1 MALALRLLGPADEY
15 PDLSLSICMCGLKL
29 RLQAVLQSLLAD
41 TVLRS
46 ELLGVVTCQIPSF
59 RHR

>member
-1 MALALRLLGPADEY
+1 MALAPRLLDLADECR
-15 PDLSLSICMCGLKL
+15 DLSLSICVCGLNL

-41 TVLRS
+41 TALLS